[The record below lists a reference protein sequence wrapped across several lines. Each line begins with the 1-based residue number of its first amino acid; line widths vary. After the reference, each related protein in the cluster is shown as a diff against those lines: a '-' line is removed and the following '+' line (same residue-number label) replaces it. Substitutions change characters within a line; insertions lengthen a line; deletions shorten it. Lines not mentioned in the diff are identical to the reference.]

1 MGWEN
6 FWPIEKELP
15 DIHEIHV
22 VQGILHLIPMMRGM
36 IHFNDSFH
44 FTFRSGKMSGLM
56 QDRDSFFNDR
66 ITHLDDIQFSRNTR
80 TGILIEDEKDFSDV
94 RKV

>member
-1 MGWEN
+1 
-6 FWPIEKELP
+6 
-15 DIHEIHV
+15 
-22 VQGILHLIPMMRGM
+22 
-36 IHFNDSFH
+36 
-44 FTFRSGKMSGLM
+44 MSGLM

-94 RKV
+94 RKVSPEVNQIIWHHTGSETGS

>member
-1 MGWEN
+1 
-6 FWPIEKELP
+6 
-15 DIHEIHV
+15 
-22 VQGILHLIPMMRGM
+22 
-36 IHFNDSFH
+36 
-44 FTFRSGKMSGLM
+44 MSGLM

-94 RKV
+94 RKVQPEVDRDSVEIVLYGMNHTGSETGSWDSDMNHTGSEVGS

>member
-1 MGWEN
+1 
-6 FWPIEKELP
+6 
-15 DIHEIHV
+15 
-22 VQGILHLIPMMRGM
+22 
-36 IHFNDSFH
+36 
-44 FTFRSGKMSGLM
+44 MSGLM

-94 RKV
+94 RKVSPEVDRNSAEIVSNRK

>member
-1 MGWEN
+1 MT
-6 FWPIEKELP
+6 
-15 DIHEIHV
+15 H
-22 VQGILHLIPMMRGM
+22 
-36 IHFNDSFH
+36 
-44 FTFRSGKMSGLM
+44 FRSGKMSGLM

-94 RKV
+94 RKSNRKLTGTKVIRGARYRTSLWMLK

>member
-1 MGWEN
+1 MT
-6 FWPIEKELP
+6 
-15 DIHEIHV
+15 
-22 VQGILHLIPMMRGM
+22 RGM
-36 IHFNDSFH
+36 IHIYDSIH

-80 TGILIEDEKDFSDV
+80 TGILIEDEKDFSEV
-94 RKV
+94 RKVSPEVN

>member
-1 MGWEN
+1 
-6 FWPIEKELP
+6 
-15 DIHEIHV
+15 
-22 VQGILHLIPMMRGM
+22 
-36 IHFNDSFH
+36 
-44 FTFRSGKMSGLM
+44 MSGLM

-94 RKV
+94 RKVSPEVERN